1 MYSIF
6 IKKMMHSL
14 DTVGV
19 LTFRDTISEEQD
31 AERLSTSVLLK
42 VLDVSSHHVLKIL
55 DDLTIDKDKRSS
67 HQGIGRSRLTLGP
80 PGVAHQRR
88 IGCSHR

>member
-6 IKKMMHSL
+6 IKKMMRSL
-14 DTVGV
+14 DAVGV

-42 VLDVSSHHVLKIL
+42 VLDVSSHHVLKVL
-55 DDLTIDKDKRSS
+55 DDLTVDKDKL
-67 HQGIGRSRLTLGP
+67 SR
-80 PGVAHQRR
+80 HQRIER
-88 IGCSHR
+88 S

>member
-6 IKKMMHSL
+6 IKKMMRSL
-14 DTVGV
+14 DAVGV

-42 VLDVSSHHVLKIL
+42 VLDVSSHHVLKVL
-55 DDLTIDKDKRSS
+55 DDLTVDKDKRS
-67 HQGIGRSRLTLGP
+67 R
-80 PGVAHQRR
+80 HQRIER
-88 IGCSHR
+88 S

>member
-6 IKKMMHSL
+6 IKKMMRSL
-14 DTVGV
+14 DAVGV

-42 VLDVSSHHVLKIL
+42 VLDVSSHHVFEVL
-55 DDLTIDKDKRSS
+55 DDLTVDKDKRS
-67 HQGIGRSRLTLGP
+67 R
-80 PGVAHQRR
+80 HQRIER
-88 IGCSHR
+88 S

>member
-6 IKKMMHSL
+6 IKKIMRSL

-31 AERLSTSVLLK
+31 TERLNTSVLLK

-55 DDLTIDKDKRSS
+55 DDLTIDKDK
-67 HQGIGRSRLTLGP
+67 
-80 PGVAHQRR
+80 
-88 IGCSHR
+88 

>member
-6 IKKMMHSL
+6 IKQMMRSL
-14 DTVGV
+14 DAVGV

-42 VLDVSSHHVLKIL
+42 VLDVSSHHVLKVL
-55 DDLTIDKDKRSS
+55 DDLTVDKDKL
-67 HQGIGRSRLTLGP
+67 SR
-80 PGVAHQRR
+80 HQRIER
-88 IGCSHR
+88 S